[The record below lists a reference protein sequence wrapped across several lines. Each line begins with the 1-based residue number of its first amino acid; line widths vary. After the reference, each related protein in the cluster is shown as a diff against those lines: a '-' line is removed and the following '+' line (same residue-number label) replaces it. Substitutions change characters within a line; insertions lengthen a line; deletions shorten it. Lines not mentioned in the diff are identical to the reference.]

1 MFVYNYF
8 NIIDFNIY
16 NLIFNSCVDKMLYD
30 INNLADYLS
39 DIMAFYYLS
48 IYNNLSNL
56 CFPDQVNYLIKKKL
70 KYKNYNINPPA
81 GSPTSTLCQLHSNN

>member
-39 DIMAFYYLS
+39 DIMAFYYPS
-48 IYNNLSNL
+48 MYNNLSNL

-70 KYKNYNINPPA
+70 LFLINFIFIYTYFYFIII
-81 GSPTSTLCQLHSNN
+81 GKKTI